1 MILCSDKSSERNLS
15 CFFDMRKPRKMEH
28 LQKEEPFS
36 FDPYFSTY
44 FNSMVWYSKKKE
56 IKNRCEIGINLT
68 ATAAAFLFEA
78 LELLLFQILICKAYD
93 SETLKFA

>member
-1 MILCSDKSSERNLS
+1 MKQVS
-15 CFFDMRKPRKMEH
+15 M
-28 LQKEEPFS
+28 
-36 FDPYFSTY
+36 Y

-56 IKNRCEIGINLT
+56 IKNRCEIIIILT
-68 ATAAAFLFEA
+68 AAAAFLFEA